1 MAPVCRPEPWRRS
14 RRLWAALALP
24 QLELCHS
31 GWFTEITG
39 SPCLHAKWTFCL
51 PTTQGHGKIK
61 RRVQSCLQERKED
74 RSSTCSVSVSRG
86 PNVCVCV
93 RWVAWHGAEKTR
105 TGSRIAYCILS
116 SRLFRSPLVCDRL
129 SGFSC
134 LLMTLTILR
143 RPSQVSYWMSLNL
156 GLSDHFLTIMQLW
169 VRPPWMWSALL
180 IASHQRCKLNTTYRW
195 WYWPW
200 SPSQGSVC

>member
-116 SRLFRSPLVCDRL
+116 SRLFGLLWSATGYQAFLVC
-129 SGFSC
+129 
-134 LLMTLTILR
+134 
-143 RPSQVSYWMSLNL
+143 W
-156 GLSDHFLTIMQLW
+156 
-169 VRPPWMWSALL
+169 
-180 IASHQRCKLNTTYRW
+180 
-195 WYWPW
+195 WPW
-200 SPSQGSVC
+200 QFWGDRVRYLIECLSIWVYLIISWRLCSYG